1 MIILIGGNAMSRY
14 HAGSLIA
21 VASLVL
27 AGWYGLFPHDAL
39 AIGEGAQANKYADW
53 CAKQGGTI
61 NNVGGLGCVPG
72 TPSPGVG
79 LSSQQ
84 RAALGLAGALGSALG
99 SMIQDSLAESE
110 RKAAMERMQRSWEL
124 EQERIKLEE
133 ERQRVQAE
141 RERKHRELLSKLKNS
156 LGRTEL
162 APKGMGSETLQLKS
176 GTALFG
182 KPANPVGTLQQET
195 PVRGEIAM
203 PAEPATVEGRPDQ
216 PGLVQ
221 TTEKAWDDYLA
232 ALQRKNQAE
241 ARRKQVET
249 DRRIAEQ
256 IRREAEK
263 KRQEQQAR
271 AAAIPPD
278 QPEQKTVED
287 DKLAQAEKL
296 LNDAIKLDEDATK
309 ELADAR
315 KNAEEAKTVLSDMEK
330 KKQQAMKTAKE

>member
-1 MIILIGGNAMSRY
+1 MNS
-14 HAGSLIA
+14 HSAGSLIA

-27 AGWYGLFPHDAL
+27 AGWHGLFPRHTL
-39 AIGEGAQANKYADW
+39 AIGEGAQAKEYAKW
-53 CAKQGGTI
+53 CAAQGGTI

-72 TPSPGVG
+72 NASSGIGG

-84 RAALGLAGALGSALG
+84 QAALGLASALGSALG
-99 SMIQDSLAESE
+99 SMIQESLAESE
-110 RKAAMERMQRSWEL
+110 RKAEMERMQRAWEL

-133 ERQRVQAE
+133 ERQRAQAE
-141 RERKHRELLSKLKNS
+141 RERKHRELMSKLKNS
-156 LGRTEL
+156 LGQTEL
-162 APKGMGSETLQLKS
+162 APKSMGSETLRLKS

-182 KPANPVGTLQQET
+182 LPANPIGTLQQET
-195 PVRGEIAM
+195 PVSAGIGS
-203 PAEPATVEGRPDQ
+203 PAEPATVEGRPEQ

-221 TTEKAWDDYLA
+221 ATEKAWDDYLA

-241 ARRKQVET
+241 ARLKQAET

-263 KRQEQQAR
+263 KYQEQQAR
-271 AAAIPPD
+271 AAITRPD
-278 QPEQKTVED
+278 QPEQKKVED

-309 ELADAR
+309 NLADAK
-315 KNAEEAKTVLSDMEK
+315 KNAEEAKTGLSDMEK
-330 KKQQAMKTAKE
+330 KKQQAMKAAKE